1 MTSSLSKRG
10 SKSKED
16 LRNVFGKIYYK
27 VFDAKKGCTKSYDDM
42 SGSGSLIEFL
52 VDGLM
57 LLFQA
62 GLLEN
67 QRKVDKSWAIAFQIS
82 TLSTDGVLSL
92 LVLVL
97 WTKIIK
103 VF

>member
-1 MTSSLSKRG
+1 
-10 SKSKED
+10 
-16 LRNVFGKIYYK
+16 
-27 VFDAKKGCTKSYDDM
+27 M

-67 QRKVDKSWAIAFQIS
+67 QRKVDKSCAIAFQIS

-97 WTKIIK
+97 
-103 VF
+103 